1 MKKYILF
8 AKVSIDSVYVRQLF
22 FQPIDSFD
30 SLDEAKYASK
40 KIEIKAFQLWYGDL
54 RIYSEE
60 TYIQENLGA

>member
-8 AKVSIDSVYVRQLF
+8 AKVSLDSVYVRQPF

-40 KIEIKAFQLWYGDL
+40 KIEAKENQLWYGDL
-54 RIYSEE
+54 KIYSKE